1 MLYETTYTPEELF
14 THVEEW
20 LLRENLLPSI
30 NDIGGLTGEDIAI
43 HNKIEDLINDDCG
56 YWAHSPGKISTLSFA
71 AIIISFFGGSA
82 RIARAA
88 SWLVATCVA
97 ITNPHVYCV

>member
-1 MLYETTYTPEELF
+1 MLYETTYTPAELF

-56 YWAHSPGKISTLSFA
+56 YWANCSKWSLYNYA
-71 AIIISFFGGSA
+71 KEQ
-82 RIARAA
+82 
-88 SWLVATCVA
+88 V
-97 ITNPHVYCV
+97 NK